1 MTESAGTSPLLDSLD
16 SSTGS
21 AFPDQGMLYH
31 PREVGP
37 YRILSVL
44 GEGGM
49 GTVYAA
55 EQSAPVRRRV
65 AVKLIK
71 LGMDTRDV
79 IARFASER
87 QALALMSHPNIA
99 QVFEAGAGSQGQP
112 YFVMELV
119 DGVSLTRYCDAHSL
133 STGQRLELFAQV
145 CDAVQHA
152 HTKGVIH
159 RDLKPGNVLV
169 TEVDGRPVPK
179 VIDFGVAKAVDQ
191 RSAEKTLFTQAGRM
205 VGTPEYMSPEQAG
218 PTSAGVDARTD
229 VYSLGVMLYELLTGA
244 LPFEAASLRSAAL
257 AEVQRIIR
265 EVEPMR
271 PSTRVTSMPGVDA
284 LPLARRRQETVA
296 TLAGALRRE
305 LEWVP
310 MKAMRKDRDHRYRTA
325 SELAD
330 DVRNYLAG
338 RPLIAGPE
346 TRTYLAR
353 KFLRRH
359 RGPAV
364 ALAALAS
371 LLLGGVAA
379 TAWQATRATRAER
392 VARRESDTAQRRF
405 EDVRALASRMLSE
418 LLPEVGRLAGST
430 PATRRL
436 VDMSLQYLSN
446 LQAEASGDVPLM
458 QDVAKAYTLLGD
470 VQGNPYQKNIGDVP
484 SAMQSYQRATDMLQR
499 ALAVSPRDAGLI
511 DLLATAD
518 LKTGDVLE
526 LQGLRDQAVARYTA
540 ARTLYEQARTLKPDE
555 IQSWSNPISAD
566 QRLAFDRL
574 ERGDVDGA
582 VASFGADVRA
592 AKAAAQKFPVR
603 EARDLVPPS
612 LRAYANAQGRAAHFA
627 DAVVT
632 LREEVALLEASR
644 AQYPDD
650 AGVQAGLAEACNS
663 LAYMLLNQAS
673 DAAGAVEPMALA
685 VSLFQHAC
693 DADPTDFSSLSDLAH
708 ALILQKEVFTRL
720 GRYDEA
726 GQAVQHAIDLLQRA
740 LLTAPSN
747 GSIKKD
753 LVVALGTKA
762 DLLEKRQDFAGSLGV
777 RRQAIDLLN
786 PLAAADPQNMTLQAG
801 LAYVHREMSDTSVA
815 LQDFAAAAAEA
826 REAVSI
832 EERLVG
838 QSPDDVGDIRGLI
851 VSRRSLVT
859 ALDGIVTAPA
869 STAAERAAARAQGR
883 PLLYEIRREVDQLER
898 RNAFSAENRAVYRE
912 LDQAERDF
920 ADPPPD
926 RPKEPSGPSQ
936 PATAPGR

>member
-310 MKAMRKDRDHRYRTA
+310 MKA
-325 SELAD
+325 
-330 DVRNYLAG
+330 VR
-338 RPLIAGPE
+338 
-346 TRTYLAR
+346 
-353 KFLRRH
+353 
-359 RGPAV
+359 
-364 ALAALAS
+364 
-371 LLLGGVAA
+371 
-379 TAWQATRATRAER
+379 
-392 VARRESDTAQRRF
+392 
-405 EDVRALASRMLSE
+405 
-418 LLPEVGRLAGST
+418 
-430 PATRRL
+430 
-436 VDMSLQYLSN
+436 
-446 LQAEASGDVPLM
+446 
-458 QDVAKAYTLLGD
+458 
-470 VQGNPYQKNIGDVP
+470 
-484 SAMQSYQRATDMLQR
+484 
-499 ALAVSPRDAGLI
+499 
-511 DLLATAD
+511 
-518 LKTGDVLE
+518 
-526 LQGLRDQAVARYTA
+526 
-540 ARTLYEQARTLKPDE
+540 
-555 IQSWSNPISAD
+555 
-566 QRLAFDRL
+566 
-574 ERGDVDGA
+574 
-582 VASFGADVRA
+582 
-592 AKAAAQKFPVR
+592 
-603 EARDLVPPS
+603 
-612 LRAYANAQGRAAHFA
+612 
-627 DAVVT
+627 
-632 LREEVALLEASR
+632 
-644 AQYPDD
+644 
-650 AGVQAGLAEACNS
+650 
-663 LAYMLLNQAS
+663 
-673 DAAGAVEPMALA
+673 
-685 VSLFQHAC
+685 
-693 DADPTDFSSLSDLAH
+693 
-708 ALILQKEVFTRL
+708 
-720 GRYDEA
+720 
-726 GQAVQHAIDLLQRA
+726 
-740 LLTAPSN
+740 
-747 GSIKKD
+747 
-753 LVVALGTKA
+753 
-762 DLLEKRQDFAGSLGV
+762 
-777 RRQAIDLLN
+777 
-786 PLAAADPQNMTLQAG
+786 
-801 LAYVHREMSDTSVA
+801 
-815 LQDFAAAAAEA
+815 
-826 REAVSI
+826 
-832 EERLVG
+832 
-838 QSPDDVGDIRGLI
+838 
-851 VSRRSLVT
+851 
-859 ALDGIVTAPA
+859 
-869 STAAERAAARAQGR
+869 
-883 PLLYEIRREVDQLER
+883 
-898 RNAFSAENRAVYRE
+898 
-912 LDQAERDF
+912 
-920 ADPPPD
+920 
-926 RPKEPSGPSQ
+926 
-936 PATAPGR
+936 